1 MIENYGDVTALSI
14 LVGLL
19 VWYFKHQTKRQAT
32 REDKQDT
39 ERYKREEKRDKDQK
53 EERDYYRNVISGDL
67 RKNADLNAKG
77 IVLQKRMMTD
87 FKKHNGH
94 SERFSSKVVET
105 LNLMCD
111 KMNGGS
117 KSMVKAKKKLTEGN

>member
-32 REDKQDT
+32 REDKQDI
-39 ERYKREEKRDKDQK
+39 ERNKREEKRDKEQK